1 MHWTIQSLHHKHVL
15 IYHITWKRPTSFA
28 LLINNCIQLSQRA
41 ESQPRKKSSTHS
53 RFYLVTSSRGI
64 EKRNANTTIVIGQ
77 VVDKR
82 YTSTTELRP
91 TQTQI
96 PFVKDK
102 LVWRKQACKQLIALH
117 FCWSFYIPIMILFCR
132 QTKPT
137 ANWGTES
144 NCCLPIHMSLPAL
157 KYQKPWGLQPE
168 LYESS
173 LIIRLPYL
181 PDTIPST
188 WYAKM
193 VSIKEPPSQPGGVFQ
208 TRRTWPMS
216 KVSTNS
222 NINQTVA
229 APGPRNPFQN
239 GQGKEPATVSLQ
251 DHIYNT
257 YWIHHCG
264 QELTLI
270 H

>member
-15 IYHITWKRPTSFA
+15 IYHITCKRPISFA
-28 LLINNCIQLSQRA
+28 LVINNYMQLSQSA
-41 ESQPRKKSSTHS
+41 ESQPRKKFSKHS
-53 RFYLVTSSRGI
+53 RSYLVTSSRGI

-77 VVDKR
+77 VVGKR
-82 YTSTTELRP
+82 YTSTTELKP

-102 LVWRKQACKQLIALH
+102 LVWRNQACKQLIAI
-117 FCWSFYIPIMILFCR
+117 FVEASTSQWWCCSAE
-132 QTKPT
+132 TKPT

-188 WYAKM
+188 RYVKM
-193 VSIKEPPSQPGGVFQ
+193 VSTKEPSSQPGGVFQ

-251 DHIYNT
+251 DSSTIPIESIIADKSWLY
-257 YWIHHCG
+257 YIS
-264 QELTLI
+264 
-270 H
+270 